1 MDVEADIPLPGLE
14 MDYFFKS
21 FELKEDRRKSKKV
34 EEFIQNYSR
43 FLYNNNPN
51 TDGENDIGDED
62 PYAMLELEFEK
73 LLKDIKEIYIADDYR
88 GLISTLIDRA
98 FCITEGRK
106 YNKEK
111 IKTTTDRNKSLLLK
125 ILYDINPEAL
135 LECFSE
141 NK

>member
-1 MDVEADIPLPGLE
+1 
-14 MDYFFKS
+14 
-21 FELKEDRRKSKKV
+21 
-34 EEFIQNYSR
+34 
-43 FLYNNNPN
+43 
-51 TDGENDIGDED
+51 
-62 PYAMLELEFEK
+62 MLELEFEK